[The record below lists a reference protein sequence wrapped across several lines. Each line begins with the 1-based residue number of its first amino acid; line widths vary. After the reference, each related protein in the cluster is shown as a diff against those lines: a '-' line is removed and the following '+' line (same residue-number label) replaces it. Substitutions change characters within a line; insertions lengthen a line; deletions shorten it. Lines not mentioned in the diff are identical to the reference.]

1 MQDVYKS
8 RDANVPSGT
17 CPRAHNTVLA
27 LIDEGIMAGLM
38 TGTERGSY
46 NWLITQGGADNTGPD
61 VMGQMPAPW
70 VWQCDNEDIMNN
82 RGRIIIIPTRSVIYR
97 VSKNNSLFN

>member
-1 MQDVYKS
+1 MYVFLRYIEIAKDVYKS
-8 RDANVPSGT
+8 RDANVHSGT

-46 NWLITQGGADNTGPD
+46 N
-61 VMGQMPAPW
+61 
-70 VWQCDNEDIMNN
+70 
-82 RGRIIIIPTRSVIYR
+82 
-97 VSKNNSLFN
+97 

>member
-1 MQDVYKS
+1 MYAWRLRKAVYKS

-27 LIDEGIMAGLM
+27 LIDEGIM

-70 VWQCDNEDIMNN
+70 VWQCDNVDIMNN
-82 RGRIIIIPTRSVIYR
+82 RAHHYNSNP
-97 VSKNNSLFN
+97 VSHIQGVQK